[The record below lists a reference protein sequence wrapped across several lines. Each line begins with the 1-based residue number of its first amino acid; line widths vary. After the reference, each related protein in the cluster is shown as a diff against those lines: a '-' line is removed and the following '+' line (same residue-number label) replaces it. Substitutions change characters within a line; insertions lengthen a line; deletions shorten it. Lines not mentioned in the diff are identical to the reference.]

1 MRNKSLYQDM
11 ESFSFSVSHDLR
23 APLRHIQSFLQLLQK
38 RMGTGLDDTS
48 REYIDIVEDSAK
60 KMSNLINDL
69 LLFSKLDQR
78 NVSKKFVDTKELVN
92 ETIEDLDQD
101 YQKIQWTIGKLPK
114 IFGDPSLLKLV
125 FSNLMD
131 NAAKFSSG
139 RAEPK
144 IEIQGSVSEGNVVIM
159 TIKDNG
165 VGFDMQ
171 HSTGLF
177 QVFKRLHAESEFEGT
192 GIGLATV
199 QRILEKHGGKIW
211 TKAIL
216 GEGAEFFFSIPTKED

>member
-1 MRNKSLYQDM
+1 
-11 ESFSFSVSHDLR
+11 
-23 APLRHIQSFLQLLQK
+23 
-38 RMGTGLDDTS
+38 
-48 REYIDIVEDSAK
+48 
-60 KMSNLINDL
+60 
-69 LLFSKLDQR
+69 
-78 NVSKKFVDTKELVN
+78 
-92 ETIEDLDQD
+92 
-101 YQKIQWTIGKLPK
+101 
-114 IFGDPSLLKLV
+114 
-125 FSNLMD
+125 MD